1 MFANSRLPVWSL
13 TGSVSEKVAF
23 RPSFPEHNSLDCSYR
38 PALQVWM
45 WVTVSLNRAFLN
57 KESISLS
64 EYYMQ
69 ISILPIRFWC
79 VLIMF
84 CECKYH
90 ILLSHT
96 WICQL
101 SALIENVHVN
111 TLSSFLVILCQTRTC
126 FQLESLDNKSK
137 IKICDTK

>member
-1 MFANSRLPVWSL
+1 MFANTRLPVLSL

-23 RPSFPEHNSLDCSYR
+23 RPLFPEHNSLDCSYR
-38 PALQVWM
+38 PALQV
-45 WVTVSLNRAFLN
+45 TVSLNRAFLN
-57 KESISLS
+57 KERISLN

-69 ISILPIRFWC
+69 ISILPICFWC

-111 TLSSFLVILCQTRTC
+111 TLSSFLVILCQARMC

-137 IKICDTK
+137 IKICDNK